1 MRDKKEQA
9 VGVSVYIKILTGGQ
23 AWRIHWMRRLLD
35 RQVFIWEE
43 GLGRL
48 EHCGTAIRIWEV
60 LGTLFFFSLVDT
72 PAFAIHG
79 NREEKYAYTA
89 TSGLFFH
96 QSSNLFFPLDMICM
110 SDKHVHTP
118 K

>member
-9 VGVSVYIKILTGGQ
+9 IGVSVYIKVLTGGQ

-48 EHCGTAIRIWEV
+48 EQCGTAIRIWEV
-60 LGTLFFFSLVDT
+60 LGTLFFSLWLIPLHLRFMAIERRNTHIPLRAVFFSSIFEFVFSTRHDL
-72 PAFAIHG
+72 
-79 NREEKYAYTA
+79 
-89 TSGLFFH
+89 
-96 QSSNLFFPLDMICM
+96 
-110 SDKHVHTP
+110 HV
-118 K
+118 